1 MTDQTALKTATLA
14 DLNAVRQ
21 RGDLAARAQAHC
33 ASLVEKL
40 NRPVRI
46 GLFGLPR
53 VGKRA
58 VLHALSDLSLDPLAG
73 APPTVEVSYGASA
86 ATTAI
91 LADGSRLATTDL
103 PTPALLAQQPVFLQV
118 TSPAAVLMGRSVLLA
133 STEASAEDLRAGLIW
148 AAPRVDMA
156 LWCTVDWTE
165 AERRIWDAAPDSLRN
180 HAILL
185 TTGVRDIANN
195 LVAHGFEA
203 QFNSAPQTGDA
214 VYTKLTA
221 YLDQTIQ
228 EASLHDIHAAQMFL
242 QRYGAPPARPT
253 PTRSAPPTEVET
265 EATVIPHPAARTVER
280 QVPPE
285 AAGELARLFQAV
297 RTAAGDLM
305 HSVQDGS
312 AGDADTLLARFEEVF
327 ETLADRVAGFD
338 TLHETWPDLATQ
350 VIEAHDLA
358 LLLRIEGGAEQVGD
372 AARLLLQVRYD
383 IEERLAA

>member
-14 DLNAVRQ
+14 GLDAERQ
-21 RGDLAARAQAHC
+21 RGGLAARAQTHC

-46 GLFGLPR
+46 GLFGLPG

-58 VLHALSDLSLDPLAG
+58 VLHALSGLSLDPVG
-73 APPTVEVSYGASA
+73 TPPTVEVSHGPSA

-91 LADGSRLATTDL
+91 LADGSRLAATGL

-118 TSPAAVLMGRSVLLA
+118 TSPATALVGRSVLLA
-133 STEASAEDLRAGLIW
+133 SSEASAEDLRAGLVW

-156 LWCTVDWTE
+156 LWCTVDWSE

-180 HAILL
+180 HAILF
-185 TTGVRDIANN
+185 TTGGGIAAMDSA
-195 LVAHGFEA
+195 AHGFEA
-203 QFNSAPQTGDA
+203 QFNSTPQAGEEA
-214 VYTKLTA
+214 CAKLTS
-221 YLDQTIQ
+221 YLDRTIQ
-228 EASLHDIHAAQMFL
+228 EAILHDIHAAQMFL
-242 QRYGAPPARPT
+242 QRYGAAPAAPT
-253 PTRSAPPTEVET
+253 ST
-265 EATVIPHPAARTVER
+265 EAAPALETGTAIIPHPAAQAEDRHIPT
-280 QVPPE
+280 E
-285 AAGELARLFQAV
+285 ATGELARLFQAV
-297 RTAAGDLM
+297 RTAADDLM
-305 HSVQDGS
+305 HGVHDGT

-338 TLHETWPDLATQ
+338 TLQETWPDLATQ